1 MLLQHKEGISL
12 RYFDL
17 HCDTMTECFL
27 HNKHLK
33 ENDLHVNLQKA
44 QAMETY
50 AQCYAV
56 WSPDSLRGDAAF
68 QRFCEIADRFQEE
81 AAANRESLSVCRQ
94 PGDLAQA
101 AAKKKH
107 AAVLTVENGAALG
120 GKLENIQAFRDRGVK
135 MCTLTWNGENELGR
149 GVGAEG
155 NTGLSNFGRQAVK
168 GLEEAGIVIDL
179 SHASPALFYDV
190 AEISQKPLAA
200 SHSNAKS
207 VCSHPRN
214 LTDEQFCIIRDS
226 GGLVGLNFYKAFL
239 HDEPEIASM
248 EDVLRHAEHFLALG
262 GENTLAMG
270 GDWDGAA
277 LPKDMADGLG
287 AVPRLYEL
295 FLKHNYPESLVK
307 KIFYENGAC
316 FFQKQNL
323 L

>member
-1 MLLQHKEGISL
+1 M

-17 HCDTMTECFL
+17 HCDTMTECCL

-44 QAMETY
+44 EAMETY
-50 AQCYAV
+50 VQCYAV
-56 WSPDSLRGDAAF
+56 WIPDDLRGEAAF
-68 QRFCEIADRFQEE
+68 QRFCKIADCFERE
-81 AAANRESLSVCRQ
+81 AAANKEQLSVCRQ
-94 PGDLAQA
+94 PGGLAQA

-120 GKLENIQAFRDRGVK
+120 GKLENIQAFQERGVK

-149 GVGAEG
+149 GVLAAGDG
-155 NTGLSNFGRQAVK
+155 GLSDFGRQAVR
-168 GLEEAGIVIDL
+168 GLEEAGIVIDV

-190 AEISQKPLAA
+190 AEVARKPFAA

-214 LTDEQFCIIRDS
+214 LTDGQFCVIRDS
-226 GGLVGLNFYKAFL
+226 GGLVGLNFYTAFL
-239 HDEPEIASM
+239 HDEPGKASM

-262 GENTLAMG
+262 GENTLSMG

-277 LPKDMADGLG
+277 LPEDMADGLG

-295 FLKHNYPESLVK
+295 FLKHNYPESLVEK
-307 KIFYENGAC
+307 LFYGNGAR
-316 FFQKQNL
+316 FFQNQNL